1 MKKVLVAVLSM
12 TAAFSVSAEEH
23 PEYLKQEL
31 YVGGNLSSYSL
42 EGNRGT
48 AFGAHIGAKNIY
60 NQRFIVGGELVISGN
75 GSSDF
80 EKESNATE
88 QYSVAGNVPLG
99 VRLNTDSALDVD
111 LYGLLGYKVLFLDG
125 AKDDYIKGVSFGAGA
140 DISIEDWAFGV
151 QFARTEYDYEI
162 TENNVMLKGSYK
174 FKL

>member
-1 MKKVLVAVLSM
+1 MNKGLVALLSM
-12 TAAFSVSAEEH
+12 TAAFSVMAEEQ

-42 EGNRGT
+42 EDNNG
-48 AFGAHIGAKNIY
+48 ASFGAHVGAKNIY
-60 NQRFIVGGELVISGN
+60 NQRFIVGGELAVSGY

-88 QYSVAGNVPLG
+88 QYSIAGNIPLG
-99 VRLNTDSALDVD
+99 VRIDAGSALNVD

-140 DISIEDWAFGV
+140 DLDFNHWALGL
-151 QFARTEYDYEI
+151 QFTQTEYDYEI
-162 TENNVMLKGSYK
+162 TENNLMLKGSYK
-174 FKL
+174 FSF